1 MKLVNN
7 PCVRNDKTQMVA
19 RACLKAIPN
28 LKRLD
33 GKDMKELQKP
43 APKPEAAAPPK
54 DKKKVLENNV
64 IKIIKKEW
72 GKEMER
78 IAAR

>member
-1 MKLVNN
+1 
-7 PCVRNDKTQMVA
+7 MVA
-19 RACLKAIPN
+19 RACLKAIPG

-43 APKPEAAAPPK
+43 APKPEAPPPK